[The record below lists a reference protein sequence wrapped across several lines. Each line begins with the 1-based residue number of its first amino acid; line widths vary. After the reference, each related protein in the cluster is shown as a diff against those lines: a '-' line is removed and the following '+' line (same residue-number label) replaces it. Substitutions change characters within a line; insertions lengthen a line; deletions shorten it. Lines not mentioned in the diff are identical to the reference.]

1 MDISNV
7 LNVKNIKLNMMA
19 KSKEEAI
26 EELTDLLVQD
36 GAVINKEDFLK
47 DVWLREEQGST
58 GFENHIAIPHGKSSG
73 VARTALAMGR
83 TQYEIPWET
92 MDGSDVRCIILF
104 AVCLVDQNAT
114 HIRLLSQVSGSLADE
129 EIIEKLLQEND
140 PQKII
145 DLLNAENES
154 ANAYR
159 HYHLCH
165 SMAIKSLL
173 ENRYE
178 YCRNYSLY
186 CWHCPYLYRAKEN

>member
-114 HIRLLSQVSGSLADE
+114 HIRLLSQVSGPLADE

-154 ANAYR
+154 ANA
-159 HYHLCH
+159 
-165 SMAIKSLL
+165 
-173 ENRYE
+173 
-178 YCRNYSLY
+178 
-186 CWHCPYLYRAKEN
+186 

>member
-145 DLLNAENES
+145 DLLNAENAS
-154 ANAYR
+154 ANA
-159 HYHLCH
+159 
-165 SMAIKSLL
+165 
-173 ENRYE
+173 
-178 YCRNYSLY
+178 
-186 CWHCPYLYRAKEN
+186 

>member
-1 MDISNV
+1 MDISSV

-26 EELTDLLVQD
+26 EELADLLVRD
-36 GAVINKEDFLK
+36 GAVINKDVFLK

-73 VARTALAMGR
+73 VTRTALAIGR
-83 TQYEIPWET
+83 TQHQIPWET

-129 EIIEKLLQEND
+129 EIVEKLLKED
-140 PQKII
+140 TPKKII
-145 DLLNAENES
+145 DLLNAEGAS
-154 ANAYR
+154 A
-159 HYHLCH
+159 
-165 SMAIKSLL
+165 
-173 ENRYE
+173 
-178 YCRNYSLY
+178 
-186 CWHCPYLYRAKEN
+186 

>member
-7 LNVKNIKLNMMA
+7 LNVKSIKLNMMA

-36 GAVINKEDFLK
+36 GAVINKDDFLK

-145 DLLNAENES
+145 DLLNAETES
-154 ANAYR
+154 ANA
-159 HYHLCH
+159 
-165 SMAIKSLL
+165 
-173 ENRYE
+173 
-178 YCRNYSLY
+178 
-186 CWHCPYLYRAKEN
+186 